1 MYISLSLLLNVI
13 LGSLGIAALILF
25 IILILKVLKLVN
37 NISDDN
43 RIDLGHSNYSP
54 TNANIIYFIEDICES
69 IEPFVKSSNLPTI
82 SKNAIDITDNVKGI
96 TDVATEA
103 TAEAIVAK
111 DNFLSNYETIKDII
125 NIIASIFI
133 K

>member
-37 NISDDN
+37 NINSL
-43 RIDLGHSNYSP
+43 IDSNK
-54 TNANIIYFIEDICES
+54 NNITKAC
-69 IEPFVKSSNLPTI
+69 SNLPTI
-82 SKNAIDITDNVKGI
+82 SKNAI

>member
-37 NISDDN
+37 NINSL
-43 RIDLGHSNYSP
+43 IDSNK
-54 TNANIIYFIEDICES
+54 NNITKAC
-69 IEPFVKSSNLPTI
+69 SNLPTI

-103 TAEAIVAK
+103 TVAK

>member
-1 MYISLSLLLNVI
+1 MPVINGVTVFFKHRDKLFSDNNVKDLNSSFSSFEYKVDSSRIYSLVRV
-13 LGSLGIAALILF
+13 GYD
-25 IILILKVLKLVN
+25 KQ
-37 NISDDN
+37 D
-43 RIDLGHSNYSP
+43 Y
-54 TNANIIYFIEDICES
+54 ES
-69 IEPFVKSSNLPTI
+69 MNGRDEFRFTTEYTTG
-82 SKNAIDITDNVKGI
+82 IDITDNVKGI

>member
-25 IILILKVLKLVN
+25 IILILKVLKLFN
-37 NISDDN
+37 NINSL
-43 RIDLGHSNYSP
+43 IDSNK
-54 TNANIIYFIEDICES
+54 NNITKAC
-69 IEPFVKSSNLPTI
+69 SNLPTI

>member
-13 LGSLGIAALILF
+13 LGSLGIAALILL
-25 IILILKVLKLVN
+25 IILLIKLIKLIT
-37 NISDDN
+37 NISSLVDN
-43 RIDLGHSNYSP
+43 NK
-54 TNANIIYFIEDICES
+54 NS
-69 IEPFVKSSNLPTI
+69 ITKTCSNLPVI
-82 SKNAIDITDNVKGI
+82 SKNAIEITDNVKGI

-125 NIIASIFI
+125 NIISSIFI

>member
-1 MYISLSLLLNVI
+1 MQ
-13 LGSLGIAALILF
+13 F
-25 IILILKVLKLVN
+25 DK
-37 NISDDN
+37 
-43 RIDLGHSNYSP
+43 
-54 TNANIIYFIEDICES
+54 
-69 IEPFVKSSNLPTI
+69 
-82 SKNAIDITDNVKGI
+82 TDNVKGI

>member
-37 NISDDN
+37 NI
-43 RIDLGHSNYSP
+43 
-54 TNANIIYFIEDICES
+54 TKAC
-69 IEPFVKSSNLPTI
+69 SNLPTI